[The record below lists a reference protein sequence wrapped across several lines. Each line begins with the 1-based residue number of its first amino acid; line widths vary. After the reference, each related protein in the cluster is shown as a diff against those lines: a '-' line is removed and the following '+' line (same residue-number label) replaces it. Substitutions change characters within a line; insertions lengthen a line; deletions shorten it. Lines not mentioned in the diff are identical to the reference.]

1 MTSRRFRIVAAVLL
15 SVLAAATATLVVAG
29 RPGSSHRPGGP
40 IIAGAQRLGPLTHG
54 RIRFALNLRLRDRA
68 LRDYLQHVRLSG
80 HGSVSAAGFGTRFG
94 ESDVQLEQLRR
105 ALRGSG
111 IAIEHEYPQR
121 TAMLVSSTVAQL
133 RSVFSLRFDR
143 YALPNGQRFFAPR
156 SPPRIPATLAPYVS
170 GLGDLS
176 NRPYP
181 ASDIPASGLTPALT
195 AKAYDITPLWN
206 AGFRGQGQTIA
217 IASAYG
223 AINPADIQA
232 FAKEQGIASPK
243 IEIEKVNGGSTYNP
257 AQGSDSEVDL
267 DLQIVLGLVPE
278 ARIIDYQ
285 GSSGVGSGRSF
296 ADLYNQIEQ
305 DGQAKVVT
313 TSYGS
318 CEPYVTE
325 FSPGDQQLID
335 NSLKALDASGVTSFE
350 STGDAG
356 AYACLQNLQI
366 QPGSDLPSR
375 FAGLS
380 IQTPS
385 SSPYSV
391 AVGGTRLE
399 LRSDGSYLTESAWAA
414 PLAREGAG
422 GGASATE
429 PHPAWQQG
437 PGVSQPTFNP
447 RGTRQ
452 TPDVSGPADPNSGFR
467 ICSTPANSSTPTCG
481 PGNGGTSAATPFW
494 AASMLLVQQY
504 AAAHGGGSLT
514 HCFAAPILYQLA
526 ATPQPVPAF
535 HQITRGN
542 NGYYPATLG
551 WSFAAGLGSPD
562 VFNLAQD
569 YAAFLRHQSSKQ
581 CPS

>member
-1 MTSRRFRIVAAVLL
+1 M
-15 SVLAAATATLVVAG
+15 VAG

-68 LRDYLQHVRLSG
+68 LRDYLQHVHLSG

-452 TPDVSGPADPNSGFR
+452 TPDVSGPADPNSWVQDLQHAGQVEHAHLWPGQRRDERRDAVLGGVNVARPAVRRRSRRR
-467 ICSTPANSSTPTCG
+467 IAHALLRRTDPVSACRNAPARSR
-481 PGNGGTSAATPFW
+481 
-494 AASMLLVQQY
+494 V
-504 AAAHGGGSLT
+504 
-514 HCFAAPILYQLA
+514 
-526 ATPQPVPAF
+526 
-535 HQITRGN
+535 
-542 NGYYPATLG
+542 
-551 WSFAAGLGSPD
+551 SPD
-562 VFNLAQD
+562 
-569 YAAFLRHQSSKQ
+569 HTW
-581 CPS
+581 